1 MFKPQFQVKLKPK
14 QSKFKHNF
22 IPKLKHKFKPKQPK
36 FKLKLKSK
44 FKPKFKLKPKL
55 KKSHPWGW
63 VAAGDGR
70 DRTQGRERWRADSVA
85 EDLGPEWSQ
94 RRGRG
99 SQRCNVGRQ
108 DGVSGREHRHGRW
121 SIVLGRAG
129 AGPTQGW
136 AGTGPSRR
144 GPAVATQWG
153 LAAAARRCGER
164 RQRQNEEIFQ
174 SRMH

>member
-1 MFKPQFQVKLKPK
+1 
-14 QSKFKHNF
+14 
-22 IPKLKHKFKPKQPK
+22 
-36 FKLKLKSK
+36 
-44 FKPKFKLKPKL
+44 
-55 KKSHPWGW
+55 

-70 DRTQGRERWRADSVA
+70 DRTQGRERWRADSAA

-108 DGVSGREHRHGRW
+108 DGVSGSGREHRHGRW

-174 SRMH
+174 SRMHWAAHGESSNYAGVKTLKMSVTPVYLSVTPHIFVG